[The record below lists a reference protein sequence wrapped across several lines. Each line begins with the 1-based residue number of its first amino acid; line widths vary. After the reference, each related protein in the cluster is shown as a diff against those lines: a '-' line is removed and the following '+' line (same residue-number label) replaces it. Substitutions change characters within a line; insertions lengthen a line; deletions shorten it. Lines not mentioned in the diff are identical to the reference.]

1 MKPYQQKN
9 IPFAKEMRKEM
20 TKQESKLW
28 FRFLKDLPI
37 KFYKQRAIGNYIV
50 DFYSSKAKLVI
61 EIDGSQHN
69 DDETIKYDEE
79 RSEYLGKLGLKV
91 MRFTNMDI
99 DMQLWNVCHHILLEI
114 EKRTP
119 PSSPKGDATSP

>member
-1 MKPYQQKN
+1 MKPYEQKN
-9 IPFAKEMRKEM
+9 IKFAKEMRRQM
-20 TKQESKLW
+20 TQQESKLW
-28 FRFLKDLPI
+28 FNFLKDL
-37 KFYKQRAIGNYIV
+37 KFYKQRPIGNYIV
-50 DFYSSKAKLVI
+50 DFYFSKAKLVI

-69 DDETIKYDEE
+69 DEEMLKYDEE

-99 DMQLWNVCHHILLEI
+99 DMQLDNVCEHILFEI
-114 EKRTP
+114 KKRTP